1 MPGKQRYGC
10 RVRSA
15 ALVLA
20 VVSVG
25 LAAIGCSSSISSG
38 GSSIQTPA
46 EKLASLDGGDVATFQ
61 QHLDSL
67 KAKCLDSEEKIAAL
81 VYGTQKTMAEKGVNE
96 SLSSLIA
103 HLDQGFP
110 ANAPKQ
116 HCDGVFALYVTLRQV
131 AHPPT
136 GSWDL
141 RFGRQAAV
149 QESHTLGVEKAP
161 G

>member
-1 MPGKQRYGC
+1 
-10 RVRSA
+10 VRTA

-25 LAAIGCSSSISSG
+25 LAAIGCSSSTSSG
-38 GSSIQTPA
+38 GSSSQTPA

-81 VYGTQKTMAEKGVNE
+81 VYGTQKAMADRGVNE

-110 ANAPKQ
+110 ANTPKQ
-116 HCDGVFALYVTLRQV
+116 HCDGVFALYVTLRT
-131 AHPPT
+131 A
-136 GSWDL
+136 
-141 RFGRQAAV
+141 
-149 QESHTLGVEKAP
+149 K
-161 G
+161 